1 MESDQ
6 NAELVDEHRSQLI
19 QRVTMVMSIA
29 DELLAE
35 GMIHKE
41 MYSNISAARTDEDKM
56 RELFKALHSGGNKV
70 KSAFLSILREN
81 EPNLVQDLESHIKQ
95 GDQQENKSTI
105 SLKYKEFIRGEYA
118 TVQEYNSL
126 PGEHVKLDDRY
137 TEPLIIQKHRQQRER
152 EEEIRSRGQNFHHVM
167 DQRDSEAYKST
178 KVERLFDPDEH
189 GDIQRTV
196 ILQGHSGTGKS
207 FTSQKIMSDWAFGR
221 LYEDRFDFVFHLRC
235 KELNQAT
242 GRKSL
247 MDLLDYDQ
255 GSSSMI
261 NQVLH
266 QSPERVLFLV
276 DGFDELKFSLDVP
289 KDSLPRDPWTQCSPE
304 VTLSGLIRK
313 QILHESFL
321 LVTTRSTALVKLI
334 GVVKHPVRYA
344 EILGF
349 SEEGVKVYFE
359 KFFKQKQLSQ
369 QAYDFVRENE
379 TLFTACFIPVICW
392 IICTVYREQ
401 FDEGTEMIQSLET
414 TTSIFVEFVDTLLK
428 HHCQDLGQSALTILQ
443 GLGKLAEKGMEEQ
456 QVLFDHDSVSQT
468 VSDPSKVP
476 FLCMFLQKKR
486 ASQTTM
492 YMFMHLRFQ
501 EFFTALSYMSLGD
514 EEAQGK
520 VRELL
525 SKVRCGPQHFH
536 LLPIVQFLFGIL
548 NKEVAKRLEE
558 KHISCSQGIWTQ
570 LKHFI
575 LEVIEKGKE
584 DQIVRRTMQLFT
596 FHCLYELHTD
606 DFVKEAM
613 ETYTDINM
621 SGSPLKKTD
630 CWVLMYCLQHCKS
643 IECLELSGCNLTAE
657 NMKILLPALQKCKAL
672 VLQVD
677 DLADDD
683 LDGLLTA
690 LGEGKSLELDLRNT
704 NFSDEKVQ
712 DLLVALTKH
721 KTRKVQTGVKSIT
734 RNTADKFM
742 SLISKAHGVLD
753 LIKLHSC
760 GNVALSVQLQK
771 DGVRAPQIIL
781 WLKVPEMK
789 MICDSIRTSGY
800 SLTGVKL
807 RVRQV
812 ADERPFLYPTNNCR
826 LMLHIDWPL
835 RCGVEREG
843 QQHSALSS
851 IEMSL
856 YDDDVFDWRRIH
868 QLCQTLKHK
877 PEWDE
882 HADEL
887 ISLLHSQTS
896 LGEIVLLVSS
906 LTERCAASVIRLSQ
920 ACSKLKDIIL
930 QVNGFLLEEGI
941 QCLRESKRRPDCQ
954 LLLLGRRC
962 RKLADQCSEEKDKRL
977 SCNDNVL
984 LALHGESFI
993 EIVLRR
999 GNEND
1004 SDDTWNGNEND
1015 SDDTWNGNENDSD
1028 DTWNGNEND
1037 RPRDDI
1043 KCKGCCVVGY
1053 AGDKQRFSEPLIFP
1067 GFPLVFLCRSV
1078 DAELVDEHRSQLI
1091 QRVTMVMSIADELL
1105 AEGMIHKEMYSNISA
1120 ARTDEDKMRELF
1132 KALHSGGNK
1141 VKSAF
1146 LSILRENEP
1155 NLVQDLESHIK
1166 QGDQQE
1172 NKSTIS
1178 LKYKEFIRGEYAT
1191 VQEYNS
1197 LPGEHVKLDDRYTE
1211 PLIIQK
1217 HRQQRER
1224 EEEIRSRGQNFHHVM
1239 DQRDSEAYKS
1249 TKVERLFDPD
1259 EHRDIQRTV
1268 ILQGHSGT
1276 GKSFTSQ
1283 KIMSDWAFGRLY
1295 EDRFDFVFHLRCKEL
1310 NQATGR
1316 KSLMDLLDYDQSS
1329 SSMIK
1334 QVLHQSPERVL
1345 FLVDGFDELK
1355 FSLDVPKDSLPRDP
1369 WTQCSPEVTLSGL
1382 ILKHILPESFLLVT
1396 TRSTALVKLIGVLK
1410 HPVRYAEILGFSEKG
1425 VKVYFEKFFKQKQHS
1440 HQAYDFV
1447 RENETLFTACFIPVI
1462 CWIICTVYR
1471 EQFDEG
1477 TEMIQSL
1484 ETTTS
1489 IFVEFVD
1496 TLLKHHCQDLGQSAL
1511 TILQGLGKLAEKG
1524 MEEQQV
1530 SFDHDCVS
1538 QTVSDPSKV
1547 PFLCKF
1553 LQKKRVSQTT
1563 MYSFMHLSF
1572 QEFFTALSYMLLGDE
1587 EAQEKVRELLSKV
1600 RLGKENSHLLPIV
1613 QFLFGIANKEVGKRL
1628 EDKKHI
1634 SCSQGIWT
1642 QLKHFILEVI
1652 EKGKEDQI
1660 VRRTMQ
1666 LFTFHCL
1673 YELHADDFVKEAME
1687 TYTDIHLTGTPMTN
1701 TDCWVLRYCL
1711 QHCKSIESL
1720 GLSGCNLTAE
1730 NMKML
1735 SPGLRKCKDLVL
1747 QVDDLADDDLDGL
1760 LTALGEGKSL
1770 ELDLHKT
1777 NFSDEKVQDLL
1788 VCLTKHKTR
1797 KVKIGVKSITRNTAD
1812 KFMSLINK
1820 AHGVLESI
1828 ELHSCGNVA
1837 LSGQLQKDGVRTL
1850 QTHLRLKVSELRM
1863 ICVFIRA
1870 SGYSLSDVELTVR
1883 CVADLSDTDVDD
1895 LLAIILPVDKLR
1907 FTIEHNDFNDCDSWS
1922 DVLQFQSA
1930 VGSIELTLSDNP
1942 VFDLR
1947 SFFHLFHTQHPE
1959 WDEHVDELISL
1970 LHHDTSLEEITL
1982 MVSSM
1987 TERCATSVV
1996 RLSQACPNLT
2006 TIFVNVIG
2014 FLLEDGIQCLR
2025 ESKTLPDC
2033 TLVVTGQ
2040 RCRKATVQC
2049 TDRKDWM
2056 RSCNEFVQC
2065 TLEGETFS
2073 ETDCDDSPCCNIL

>member
-1 MESDQ
+1 MLYRAD
-6 NAELVDEHRSQLI
+6 AELVDEHRPQLI
-19 QRVTMVMSIA
+19 QRVTMVMPIA
-29 DELLAE
+29 DELLSE

-56 RELFKALHSGGNKV
+56 RELFKALQSGGNKN
-70 KSAFLSILREN
+70 STS
-81 EPNLVQDLESHIKQ
+81 KQ
-95 GDQQENKSTI
+95 GAQQANKSTAT
-105 SLKYKEFIRGEYA
+105 LKYKEFIRGEYA

-152 EEEIRSRGQNFHHVM
+152 EEEIRSRGQNFHQVM
-167 DQRDSEAYKST
+167 DQRDSETYKST

-247 MDLLDYDQ
+247 MDLLNYDQ
-255 GSSSMI
+255 SSSSMI
-261 NQVLH
+261 KQVLQ

-276 DGFDELKFSLDVP
+276 DGFDELKFSPDVP

-304 VTLSGLIRK
+304 VTLSGLIWK
-313 QILHESFL
+313 QILPESFL
-321 LVTTRSTALVKLI
+321 LVTTRSTALDKLI

-359 KFFKQKQLSQ
+359 KFFKQK
-369 QAYDFVRENE
+369 
-379 TLFTACFIPVICW
+379 
-392 IICTVYREQ
+392 
-401 FDEGTEMIQSLET
+401 
-414 TTSIFVEFVDTLLK
+414 K
-428 HHCQDLGQSALTILQ
+428 
-443 GLGKLAEKGMEEQ
+443 
-456 QVLFDHDSVSQT
+456 
-468 VSDPSKVP
+468 
-476 FLCMFLQKKR
+476 
-486 ASQTTM
+486 
-492 YMFMHLRFQ
+492 
-501 EFFTALSYMSLGD
+501 
-514 EEAQGK
+514 
-520 VRELL
+520 
-525 SKVRCGPQHFH
+525 
-536 LLPIVQFLFGIL
+536 
-548 NKEVAKRLEE
+548 
-558 KHISCSQGIWTQ
+558 
-570 LKHFI
+570 
-575 LEVIEKGKE
+575 
-584 DQIVRRTMQLFT
+584 
-596 FHCLYELHTD
+596 
-606 DFVKEAM
+606 
-613 ETYTDINM
+613 
-621 SGSPLKKTD
+621 
-630 CWVLMYCLQHCKS
+630 
-643 IECLELSGCNLTAE
+643 
-657 NMKILLPALQKCKAL
+657 
-672 VLQVD
+672 
-677 DLADDD
+677 
-683 LDGLLTA
+683 
-690 LGEGKSLELDLRNT
+690 
-704 NFSDEKVQ
+704 
-712 DLLVALTKH
+712 
-721 KTRKVQTGVKSIT
+721 
-734 RNTADKFM
+734 
-742 SLISKAHGVLD
+742 
-753 LIKLHSC
+753 
-760 GNVALSVQLQK
+760 
-771 DGVRAPQIIL
+771 
-781 WLKVPEMK
+781 
-789 MICDSIRTSGY
+789 
-800 SLTGVKL
+800 
-807 RVRQV
+807 
-812 ADERPFLYPTNNCR
+812 
-826 LMLHIDWPL
+826 
-835 RCGVEREG
+835 
-843 QQHSALSS
+843 
-851 IEMSL
+851 
-856 YDDDVFDWRRIH
+856 
-868 QLCQTLKHK
+868 
-877 PEWDE
+877 
-882 HADEL
+882 
-887 ISLLHSQTS
+887 
-896 LGEIVLLVSS
+896 
-906 LTERCAASVIRLSQ
+906 
-920 ACSKLKDIIL
+920 
-930 QVNGFLLEEGI
+930 
-941 QCLRESKRRPDCQ
+941 
-954 LLLLGRRC
+954 
-962 RKLADQCSEEKDKRL
+962 
-977 SCNDNVL
+977 
-984 LALHGESFI
+984 
-993 EIVLRR
+993 
-999 GNEND
+999 
-1004 SDDTWNGNEND
+1004 
-1015 SDDTWNGNENDSD
+1015 
-1028 DTWNGNEND
+1028 
-1037 RPRDDI
+1037 
-1043 KCKGCCVVGY
+1043 
-1053 AGDKQRFSEPLIFP
+1053 
-1067 GFPLVFLCRSV
+1067 
-1078 DAELVDEHRSQLI
+1078 
-1091 QRVTMVMSIADELL
+1091 
-1105 AEGMIHKEMYSNISA
+1105 
-1120 ARTDEDKMRELF
+1120 
-1132 KALHSGGNK
+1132 
-1141 VKSAF
+1141 
-1146 LSILRENEP
+1146 
-1155 NLVQDLESHIK
+1155 
-1166 QGDQQE
+1166 
-1172 NKSTIS
+1172 
-1178 LKYKEFIRGEYAT
+1178 
-1191 VQEYNS
+1191 
-1197 LPGEHVKLDDRYTE
+1197 
-1211 PLIIQK
+1211 
-1217 HRQQRER
+1217 
-1224 EEEIRSRGQNFHHVM
+1224 
-1239 DQRDSEAYKS
+1239 
-1249 TKVERLFDPD
+1249 
-1259 EHRDIQRTV
+1259 
-1268 ILQGHSGT
+1268 
-1276 GKSFTSQ
+1276 
-1283 KIMSDWAFGRLY
+1283 
-1295 EDRFDFVFHLRCKEL
+1295 
-1310 NQATGR
+1310 
-1316 KSLMDLLDYDQSS
+1316 
-1329 SSMIK
+1329 
-1334 QVLHQSPERVL
+1334 
-1345 FLVDGFDELK
+1345 
-1355 FSLDVPKDSLPRDP
+1355 
-1369 WTQCSPEVTLSGL
+1369 
-1382 ILKHILPESFLLVT
+1382 
-1396 TRSTALVKLIGVLK
+1396 
-1410 HPVRYAEILGFSEKG
+1410 
-1425 VKVYFEKFFKQKQHS
+1425 HS

-1489 IFVEFVD
+1489 IFVEFVA

-1530 SFDHDCVS
+1530 SFDHDSVS

-1600 RLGKENSHLLPIV
+1600 RHGKENSHLLPIV

-1628 EDKKHI
+1628 EDKKYI
-1634 SCSQGIWT
+1634 SCSRGIWT

-1652 EKGKEDQI
+1652 EKGKEDRI

-1797 KVKIGVKSITRNTAD
+1797 KVQIGVKSITSNTAD

-1820 AHGVLESI
+1820 AHADLESI

-1837 LSGQLQKDGVRTL
+1837 LSGQLQKDGVRTP

-1863 ICVFIRA
+1863 IWVSIRA
-1870 SGYSLSDVELTVR
+1870 SGYSLSDVELNVCR
-1883 CVADLSDTDVDD
+1883 VADLSDTDVDD

-1907 FTIEHNDFNDCDSWS
+1907 FTIEHNDLNDCDSWS
-1922 DVLQFQSA
+1922 EVLQFQSA
-1930 VGSIELTLSDNP
+1930 VGRIELTLSGNP

-1947 SFFHLFHTQHPE
+1947 SFFQLFPTQHPE

-2006 TIFVNVIG
+2006 TISVNVIG
-2014 FLLEDGIQCLR
+2014 FLLEEGIQCLR

-2056 RSCNEFVQC
+2056 LSCNEFVQC

-2073 ETDCDDSPCCNIL
+2073 ETDCDDSPCCNILY